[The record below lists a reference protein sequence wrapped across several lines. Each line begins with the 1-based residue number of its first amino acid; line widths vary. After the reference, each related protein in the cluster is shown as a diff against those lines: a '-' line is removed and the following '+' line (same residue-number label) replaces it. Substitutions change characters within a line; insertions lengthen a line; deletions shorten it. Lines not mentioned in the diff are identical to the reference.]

1 MKEFPQYL
9 HRPYRLLWFEMDEI
23 LIMVFGYMLSMMF
36 TIKLLLVLPLMV
48 YLFRIEKRKRP
59 RGFFR
64 HLWYRVGIME
74 FKGYPSYFQRDFR
87 E

>member
-23 LIMVFGYMLSMMF
+23 FIMVFGYMLSMIF
-36 TIKLLLVLPLMV
+36 TLWILLVLPLAV
-48 YLFRIEKRKRP
+48 FLFRVEKRRRP

-64 HLWYRVGIME
+64 HFWYRLGILE
-74 FKGYPSYFQRDFR
+74 FKGYPSSFQKEFK

>member
-1 MKEFPQYL
+1 MQRFPQYL

-23 LIMVFGYMLSMMF
+23 YIMIFVYTLAMIFSLW
-36 TIKLLLVLPLMV
+36 LLLVMPLV
-48 YLFRIEKRKRP
+48 VLAFRIEKRRRP

-64 HLWYRVGIME
+64 HFWYRLGILE
-74 FKGYPSYFQRDFR
+74 FRGYPSYFKKEFK